1 MVSIF
6 KVTNVLADWS
16 EVDMPDKPDLVAQ
29 ALESEDIIKLYAN
42 GFAIF
47 FTNSDIGMV
56 FSQNNKPIVLLN
68 ISLTLAKT
76 LVVKL
81 GQMIH
86 DFEKN
91 TDVKILTT
99 TDIEEKFLKKMLKDA
114 KLQ

>member
-1 MVSIF
+1 
-6 KVTNVLADWS
+6 
-16 EVDMPDKPDLVAQ
+16 MPDTPDLVRE
-29 ALESEDIIKLYAN
+29 ALESEDILKIYAN
-42 GFAIF
+42 GFANF
-47 FTNSDIGMV
+47 FTNSDIGMI

-86 DFEKN
+86 NFEKN

-99 TDIEEKFLKKMLKDA
+99 TDIEEKFLRKMQKDA

>member
-1 MVSIF
+1 MVD
-6 KVTNVLADWS
+6 N
-16 EVDMPDKPDLVAQ
+16 PDPVKE
-29 ALESEDIIKLYAN
+29 ALESEEVIKIYAN
-42 GFAIF
+42 GFANF

-56 FSQNNKPIVLLN
+56 FSRNNKPIAVLN

-76 LVVKL
+76 LVEKL

-91 TDVKILTT
+91 TDIKILTT
-99 TDIEEKFLKKMLKDA
+99 TDIEEKFLKKKQENV